1 LVKGIE
7 RMGRSATNA
16 EVREAIGSLTDA
28 ELTRLGRYAWW
39 RVQAIGKGARGNK
52 HEDLLQ
58 EAIVRTLDGRRTW
71 NRSAVDFIGHL
82 IGVIRSIASEW
93 AESLEAERHEEP
105 LLETELVRNPDGTD
119 VNPFQSVVSPAP
131 GFEKTFEA
139 QDSVSFI
146 REFFRDDPEVL
157 EIMEG
162 LAAELKGPE
171 ICEILGISRT
181 AYETVMRR
189 LRRSLPK
196 IFPEG
201 IYP

>member
-1 LVKGIE
+1 
-7 RMGRSATNA
+7 MGRSATDA
-16 EVREAIGSLTDA
+16 EVREAVGSLTDTDLA
-28 ELTRLGRYAWW
+28 RLGSYAWW
-39 RVQAIGKGARGNK
+39 RVQAIGKAARGNK
-52 HEDLLQ
+52 REDLLQ

-82 IGVIRSIASEW
+82 IGVMRSIASEW
-93 AESLEAERHEEP
+93 VESLEAERHEEP
-105 LLETELVRNPDGTD
+105 LLESELVGNPDGTA
-119 VNPFQSVVSPAP
+119 VNPFQSAILPAP
-131 GFEKTFEA
+131 GFEKTLEA
-139 QDSVSFI
+139 KDSVSAI
-146 REFFRDDPEVL
+146 RDFFRDDPEVL

-171 ICEILGISRT
+171 ICEILGITRT

-189 LRRSLPK
+189 LRRGLPK